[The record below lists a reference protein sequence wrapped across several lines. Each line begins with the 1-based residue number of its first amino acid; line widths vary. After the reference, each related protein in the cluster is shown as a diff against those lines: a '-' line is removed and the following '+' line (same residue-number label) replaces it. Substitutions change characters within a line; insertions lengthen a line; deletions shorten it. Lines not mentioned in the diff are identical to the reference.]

1 MRSQVNGRYKAS
13 VLGQSTAL
21 TGSLGVGK
29 TIFDIHFLV
38 AEVQVPGP
46 MTEVN
51 QIL

>member
-21 TGSLGVGK
+21 TGNLGGKK

-38 AEVQVPGP
+38 AGVQVPGP
-46 MTEVN
+46 TTKVN